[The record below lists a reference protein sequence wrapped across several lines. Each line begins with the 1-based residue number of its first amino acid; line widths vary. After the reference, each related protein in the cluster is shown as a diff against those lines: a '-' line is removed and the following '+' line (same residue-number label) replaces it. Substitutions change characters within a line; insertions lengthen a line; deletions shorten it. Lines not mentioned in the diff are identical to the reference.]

1 VRRACYPDGEG
12 RVERDGVRVFYER
25 YGEGAPTVLLL
36 PTWSAVHSRT
46 WKAQIPYLARHF
58 RVLTLDGRG
67 NGRSDRPPGV
77 DPYVPDEFVADALA
91 VLDATGT
98 ERAVAVGW
106 SLGAAFGV
114 MLAAQHPDR
123 ILGLAC
129 IAPLVATA
137 RPRTRAI
144 PLTMFNL
151 PLPAHPGWTKY
162 NRRYMRTHQREFLDW
177 FTRVNCSDPHST
189 RQIEDQIAWGLET
202 DGDTLSRT
210 AAGFVGLSTLIRL
223 HRDTRR
229 LRCPVLVIHGTGDR
243 NQPYRDGEAFARRTG
258 ARLVSIAAGHAVA
271 ARKPVPVNLALRKF
285 VQSLAPAREADH
297 ARV

>member
-1 VRRACYPDGEG
+1 VRRAHYPDEEG
-12 RVERDGVRVFYER
+12 QVERDGVRVFYEL
-25 YGEGAPTVLLL
+25 YGDGFPTVLLL
-36 PTWSAVHSRT
+36 PTWSAVHSRA

-58 RVLTLDGRG
+58 RIVTLDGRG

-77 DPYVPDEFVADALA
+77 DSYAPDEFVADALA

-114 MLAAQHPDR
+114 QLAAQHPDR
-123 ILGLAC
+123 VLGLAC
-129 IAPLVATA
+129 IAPLVATV

-151 PLPAHPGWTKY
+151 ALPVHPGWAKY
-162 NRRYMRTHQREFLDW
+162 NRRYMRTHQREFLEW
-177 FTRVNCSDPHST
+177 FVRVNCSDPHST
-189 RQIEDQIAWGLET
+189 RQIEDQIAWGMET
-202 DGDTLSRT
+202 DGETLSRT

-229 LRCPVLVIHGTGDR
+229 LRCPMLVIHGTSDR
-243 NQPYRDGEAFARRTG
+243 NQPHRDGRAFARRTG

-271 ARKPVPVNLALRKF
+271 ARKPVQVNLALREF
-285 VQSLAPAREADH
+285 VESLIPAPAPDH

>member
-1 VRRACYPDGEG
+1 VRRARYPDEADH
-12 RVERDGVRVFYER
+12 VERDGVRVFYEL
-25 YGEGAPTVLLL
+25 YGDGFPTVLLL
-36 PTWSAVHSRT
+36 PTWSVAHSRA

-58 RVLTLDGRG
+58 RVVTLDGRG

-77 DPYVPDEFVADALA
+77 DPYAPEEFVADALV

-114 MLAAQHPDR
+114 HLAAKRPDR
-123 ILGLAC
+123 VLGLAC
-129 IAPLVATA
+129 IAPLVATV

-151 PLPAHPGWTKY
+151 ALPVHPGWTKY
-162 NRRYMRTHQREFLDW
+162 NRRYMRTHQREFLEW
-177 FTRVNCSDPHST
+177 FVRVNCSDAHST
-189 RQIEDQIAWGLET
+189 RQIEDQIAWGMDT

-229 LRCPVLVIHGTGDR
+229 LSCPVLVIHGTGDR
-243 NQPYRDGEAFARRTG
+243 NQPHRDGREFARRTG
-258 ARLVSIAAGHAVA
+258 ARLVSIDAGHAVA
-271 ARKPVPVNLALRKF
+271 ARKPVQVNLALREF
-285 VQSLAPAREADH
+285 VRSLAAAREPDH